1 MLPKTYHTELETK
14 FLQLAKKKK
23 PLRDGGGWK
32 DFKLSKD
39 LPRRLSQVKGQVKRY
54 SFKNFLIITGHW
66 ESLSRVSSF
75 ALTQQDSYTD
85 LRKELASWTDSQEL
99 TRFRKGRLRAR
110 RDPWGGNSSLDFPVR
125 VPPKGQEEGDP
136 VGEGAILEGEGLGL
150 LQLF

>member
-1 MLPKTYHTELETK
+1 MCYQKHITLNWKPN
-14 FLQLAKKKK
+14 FFSWQKKKK

-110 RDPWGGNSSLDFPVR
+110 RDPREATQVLISLGGSL
-125 VPPKGQEEGDP
+125 PKGRRRGTQWGREP
-136 VGEGAILEGEGLGL
+136 
-150 LQLF
+150 F